1 MHQPADCLHTRPY
14 SNPLSGTTRV
24 SRYQKKHSPT
34 HSHEEEEEA
43 FAQTT
48 RSALSQRVLLDPM
61 KPAYNQSRPLKLTAS
76 AFNRLW
82 ISTLA
87 VLVTVPTVM
96 QNSLHPLS
104 TSSITARHL
113 LEFMMRRKITEAD
126 APTIRL
132 DATPSQ
138 LSCALTSIIT
148 PFLRRMPYLPQP
160 SQFILAW
167 DRHRMMLA
175 CIPSGLVHA
184 QWLV

>member
-14 SNPLSGTTRV
+14 SSPLSGTTRV

-34 HSHEEEEEA
+34 HSREEEEEA
-43 FAQTT
+43 FAQTI

-126 APTIRL
+126 A
-132 DATPSQ
+132 TPSK
-138 LSCALTSIIT
+138 LSVPPPPSLPHFYAECPICRNPPNLSWPGTGTEWCWLAYLVVW
-148 PFLRRMPYLPQP
+148 FMPN
-160 SQFILAW
+160 
-167 DRHRMMLA
+167 
-175 CIPSGLVHA
+175 GLFKRY
-184 QWLV
+184 